1 MVWLPNLSKCC
12 GQKKNGSRC
21 QAGVLETLAT
31 VLLCY
36 IVWGLLCNLG
46 SLFSH
51 QSEGQEAALT
61 G

>member
-1 MVWLPNLSKCC
+1 MMWLPNLSKCC

-21 QAGVLETLAT
+21 QTT
-31 VLLCY
+31 VLWCY
-36 IVWGLLCNLG
+36 IVWGLLCNLE